1 MNPKVT
7 ANRQKEK
14 KRYTPGFPKWLQIG
28 KRRKAD
34 TNSAPGSDCKPRKIE
49 KQIQEFEIQER
60 KLRDQEEYNKTSEND
75 EDIELKEKVDEFN
88 SRRLTKENESKD
100 NHMD

>member
-1 MNPKVT
+1 MFCCDNNKNKMACYEGMIEGGIIV
-7 ANRQKEK
+7 AASIFAIKIFK
-14 KRYTPGFPKWLQIG
+14 KMK
-28 KRRKAD
+28 
-34 TNSAPGSDCKPRKIE
+34 CRKIE

>member
-1 MNPKVT
+1 MFCCDN
-7 ANRQKEK
+7 K
-14 KRYTPGFPKWLQIG
+14 KNKMTCYEGMIAGGIIVVASIFDIKIFKTMK
-28 KRRKAD
+28 
-34 TNSAPGSDCKPRKIE
+34 CRKIE

>member
-1 MNPKVT
+1 MFCCDN
-7 ANRQKEK
+7 K
-14 KRYTPGFPKWLQIG
+14 KNKMACYESMIAGGIIVAASIFAIKIF
-28 KRRKAD
+28 KKMK
-34 TNSAPGSDCKPRKIE
+34 CRKIE

-75 EDIELKEKVDEFN
+75 ENIELKEKVDEFN

>member
-1 MNPKVT
+1 MFCCDNNKNKMACYEVMIAGGIIVAASIFAT
-7 ANRQKEK
+7 KIFK
-14 KRYTPGFPKWLQIG
+14 KMK
-28 KRRKAD
+28 
-34 TNSAPGSDCKPRKIE
+34 CRKIE

>member
-1 MNPKVT
+1 MFCCDNNKNKM
-7 ANRQKEK
+7 ACYEGMIAGGIKIFK
-14 KRYTPGFPKWLQIG
+14 KMK
-28 KRRKAD
+28 
-34 TNSAPGSDCKPRKIE
+34 CRKIE

>member
-1 MNPKVT
+1 MFCCDNNKNKMACYEGMISGGIIV
-7 ANRQKEK
+7 AASIFAIKIFK
-14 KRYTPGFPKWLQIG
+14 KMK
-28 KRRKAD
+28 
-34 TNSAPGSDCKPRKIE
+34 CRKIE